1 MRAAPYYPNNPYMP
15 EEAARALR
23 EARRSSK
30 AEGIMDHHPTELE
43 RAFQLAKSGS
53 CSSMSDIRDRLRS
66 EGYSTARV
74 TGDSLARQLRNL
86 MQTARMQTDE

>member
-1 MRAAPYYPNNPYMP
+1 M
-15 EEAARALR
+15 
-23 EARRSSK
+23 
-30 AEGIMDHHPTELE
+30 MDHRLTELE

-74 TGDSLARQLRNL
+74 TGASLARQLRAL